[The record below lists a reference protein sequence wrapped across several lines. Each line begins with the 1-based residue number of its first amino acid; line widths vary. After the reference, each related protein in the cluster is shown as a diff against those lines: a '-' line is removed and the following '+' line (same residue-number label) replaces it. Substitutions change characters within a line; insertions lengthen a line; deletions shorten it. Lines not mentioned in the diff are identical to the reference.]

1 MNKKRYIKPE
11 ASMLLLKTSDN
22 VMIDFPFFT
31 QSVNDGLGK
40 KNDMTVVDDEEE
52 DEELEDDSVKYVRSY
67 KRYKPFDD
75 WKGTVLDW

>member
-31 QSVNDGLGK
+31 QSVDDGLGK
-40 KNDMTVVDDEEE
+40 ENDMTVVDDEEE
-52 DEELEDDSVKYVRSY
+52 EMENDSVKYSPSY

>member
-31 QSVNDGLGK
+31 QSVDDGLGK
-40 KNDMTVVDDEEE
+40 ENDMNVVDDEEE
-52 DEELEDDSVKYVRSY
+52 EMENDSVKYSPSY

>member
-11 ASMLLLKTSDN
+11 ASMMLLLKTSDN

-52 DEELEDDSVKYVRSY
+52 EMENDSVKYSPSY

>member
-1 MNKKRYIKPE
+1 
-11 ASMLLLKTSDN
+11 MLLLKTSDN
-22 VMIDFPFFT
+22 VMIEFPFFT
-31 QSVNDGLGK
+31 QSVDDGLGK

-52 DEELEDDSVKYVRSY
+52 EMENDSVKYSPSY

>member
-1 MNKKRYIKPE
+1 MTTKRYIKPD
-11 ASMLLLKTSDN
+11 ASMMLLTTSDN

-31 QSVNDGLGK
+31 KSVNDGLSK

-52 DEELEDDSVKYVRSY
+52 EMENDSVKYSPSY

>member
-52 DEELEDDSVKYVRSY
+52 EMEHDSVKYSPSY

>member
-40 KNDMTVVDDEEE
+40 ENDMNVVDDEEE
-52 DEELEDDSVKYVRSY
+52 EMDNDSVKYSPSY

>member
-1 MNKKRYIKPE
+1 MNKKRYIKPA

-40 KNDMTVVDDEEE
+40 ENDMNVVDDEEE
-52 DEELEDDSVKYVRSY
+52 EMENDSVKYSPSY

>member
-52 DEELEDDSVKYVRSY
+52 EMENDSVKCSPSY

>member
-11 ASMLLLKTSDN
+11 ASMMLLKTSDN
-22 VMIDFPFFT
+22 VMIEFPFFT
-31 QSVNDGLGK
+31 QSVDDGLGK

-52 DEELEDDSVKYVRSY
+52 EMENDSVKYSPSY

>member
-1 MNKKRYIKPE
+1 MNKKRYIKPA

-22 VMIDFPFFT
+22 VMIEFPFFT
-31 QSVNDGLGK
+31 QSVDDGLGK

-52 DEELEDDSVKYVRSY
+52 EMENDSVKYSPSY

>member
-1 MNKKRYIKPE
+1 M
-11 ASMLLLKTSDN
+11 MLLKTSDN

-52 DEELEDDSVKYVRSY
+52 EMENDSVKYSPSY

>member
-11 ASMLLLKTSDN
+11 ASMMLLKTSDN
-22 VMIDFPFFT
+22 VMIEFPFFT

-40 KNDMTVVDDEEE
+40 GNDMNVVDDEEE
-52 DEELEDDSVKYVRSY
+52 EMENDSVKYSPSY

>member
-1 MNKKRYIKPE
+1 MEKKTYKKPAAE
-11 ASMLLLKTSDN
+11 VLQLKTSDN
-22 VMIDFPFFT
+22 VMIDDFPFFT
-31 QSVNDGLGK
+31 QSVVDGLGK

-52 DEELEDDSVKYVRSY
+52 EMENDSVKYSPSY

>member
-1 MNKKRYIKPE
+1 MNKKRYIKPA

-22 VMIDFPFFT
+22 VMIDDFPFFT
-31 QSVNDGLGK
+31 QSVDDGLGK

-52 DEELEDDSVKYVRSY
+52 EMENDSVKYSPSY

>member
-1 MNKKRYIKPE
+1 MEKKTYKKPAAE
-11 ASMLLLKTSDN
+11 VLQLKTSDN
-22 VMIDFPFFT
+22 VMVFPFFT
-31 QSVNDGLGK
+31 NSVSDGLGK
-40 KNDMTVVDDEEE
+40 ENDMTVVDDEEE

>member
-1 MNKKRYIKPE
+1 MNKKIYIKPE

-31 QSVNDGLGK
+31 QSVDDGLGK

-52 DEELEDDSVKYVRSY
+52 EMENDSVKYSPSY

>member
-22 VMIDFPFFT
+22 VMIEFPFFP
-31 QSVNDGLGK
+31 QSVDDGLGK

-52 DEELEDDSVKYVRSY
+52 EMENDSVKYSPSY

>member
-1 MNKKRYIKPE
+1 
-11 ASMLLLKTSDN
+11 MLLLKTSDN

-40 KNDMTVVDDEEE
+40 ENDMNVVDDEEE
-52 DEELEDDSVKYVRSY
+52 EMENDSVKYSPSY

>member
-1 MNKKRYIKPE
+1 
-11 ASMLLLKTSDN
+11 MLLLKTSDN

-31 QSVNDGLGK
+31 QSVDDGLGK

-52 DEELEDDSVKYVRSY
+52 EMENDSVKYSPSY

>member
-11 ASMLLLKTSDN
+11 ASMMLLKTSDN

-52 DEELEDDSVKYVRSY
+52 EMDNDSVKYSPSY

>member
-22 VMIDFPFFT
+22 VMIEFPFFT

-40 KNDMTVVDDEEE
+40 KNDMNVVDDEEE
-52 DEELEDDSVKYVRSY
+52 EMENDSVKYSPSY